1 MGWITRI
8 INLNIKLGTKMK
20 QVINAFVLS
29 LLMFNPLA
37 LAVTDK
43 KGSSDHELISR
54 YPGFY
59 IKDYSYAEYDEAE
72 IINGPLEI
80 ETKTLPALS
89 LEGEVSN
96 ILYKNSSQSI
106 NVSVF
111 QLFKNY
117 ENALKKLDAEFVYK
131 CRGKTCYKE
140 ERTSS
145 GMVING
151 MLRDEE
157 LIYKGLDSTIKAE
170 FGIMSAKIKIDSDRE
185 VYVMISVSGHNGSN
199 ERLIAISVIESAV
212 LNADVVGIGSIEDLK
227 DKIMRSG
234 KVELDGV
241 YFDSDLSVIKEESM
255 ASLKTIAGYLN
266 SEAEKKFYVV
276 GHTDNNGP
284 YEHNVKL
291 SLSRAQAV
299 LDTLTK
305 KYQVKTGVLS
315 AHGVG
320 PVSPAQSNL
329 SDEGQKANRRVELV
343 LNNGSFL

>member
-1 MGWITRI
+1 
-8 INLNIKLGTKMK
+8 MK
-20 QVINAFVLS
+20 QVTISFVLS

-117 ENALKKLDAEFVYK
+117 ENALKKLNAEFVFK
-131 CRGKTCYKE
+131 CRGKRCYKE
-140 ERTSS
+140 ESKSS
-145 GMVING
+145 GNVINAK
-151 MLRDEE
+151 LRKED
-157 LIYKGLDSTIKAE
+157 LIYKGLDSTIKEE
-170 FGIMSAKIKIDSDRE
+170 FGIMSAKIKIDSSRE
-185 VYVMISVSGHNGSN
+185 VYVMICVSAHNSIN
-199 ERLIAISVIESAV
+199 QRLIAISIIEPAV
-212 LNADVVGIGSIEDLK
+212 LNSDVIGIGSVEDLK
-227 DKIMRSG
+227 DKIKRSG
-234 KVELDGV
+234 KVELEGV

-255 ASLKTIAGYLN
+255 ESLKTIAGYLN
-266 SEAEKKFYVV
+266 SETEKKFYVV
-276 GHTDNNGP
+276 GHTDNNGS
-284 YEHNVKL
+284 YEHNVRL

-343 LNNGSFL
+343 LKNGDF